1 MRPNFRN
8 ASSTHLGLPTLTL
21 ALTGLLSACSY
32 MPSVSG
38 DKVLGLVRPYRVDVV
53 QGNVLTTE
61 QVAKVKP
68 GMSRAQV
75 RDLLGTPLLTD
86 IFHEDRW
93 DYMFTI
99 RRQGIAP
106 QQRQVVAW
114 FDGDVLKQLDL
125 PPDLPSENE
134 FVTAINTRE
143 LRGDTPKLAL
153 TEEERKALPVPPKPP
168 TPAAETIGAQ
178 RSFPPL
184 EAPK

>member
-8 ASSTHLGLPTLTL
+8 ASSTHLGLPALTI
-21 ALTGLLSACSY
+21 ALTGLLSACSF

-38 DKVLGLVRPYRVDVV
+38 EKVFGLVRPYRVDVV

-86 IFHEDRW
+86 IFHDDRW

-99 RRQGIAP
+99 RRQGIES

-114 FDGDVLKQLDL
+114 FNGDVLKQLDV

-143 LRGDTPKLAL
+143 LRGDAPKLAL
-153 TEEERKALPVPPKPP
+153 TEEERKALPVPAKPAV
-168 TPAAETIGAQ
+168 PAAETIGAL